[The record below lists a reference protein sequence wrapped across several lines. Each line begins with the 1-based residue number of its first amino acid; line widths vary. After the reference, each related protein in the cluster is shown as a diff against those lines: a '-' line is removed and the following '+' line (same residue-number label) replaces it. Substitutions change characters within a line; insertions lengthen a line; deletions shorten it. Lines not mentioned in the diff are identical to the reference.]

1 ANWMKDA
8 PQRLVYKDRFQSEL
22 YPDGQRRVVIL
33 TQVLPANT
41 TIGYDD
47 VAYVSVRK
55 VNGKEIKS
63 LADLAEAVKQPANGF
78 ITIET
83 EEDPKQIALD
93 PKQVEADSDALKQ
106 NYGLPSLQRLE

>member
-1 ANWMKDA
+1 MKDA

-22 YPDGQRRVVIL
+22 YPEGNRRVVVL

-41 TIGYDD
+41 TIGYDEIGYL
-47 VAYVSVRK
+47 AVRK
-55 VNGKEIKS
+55 VNGKEVKS
-63 LADLAEAVKQPANGF
+63 LADVVNAVKEPVDGNF

-93 PKQVEADSDALKQ
+93 AKQVEAEADALKA
-106 NYGLPSLQRLE
+106 NYGLPALERLE